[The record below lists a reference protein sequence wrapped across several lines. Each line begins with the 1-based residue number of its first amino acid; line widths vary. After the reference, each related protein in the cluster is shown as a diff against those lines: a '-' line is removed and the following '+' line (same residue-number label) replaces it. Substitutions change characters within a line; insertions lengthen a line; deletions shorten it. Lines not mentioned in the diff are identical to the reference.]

1 MGTRYAVATGNWDN
15 PDVWSETSGGP
26 SGALPPGP
34 EDDAIFNAAS
44 GAITVTVTNTGSQG
58 GIGRNTLL
66 MCNNLTCTGFTGTIA
81 GTVEI
86 QIYGNVLLVAGMTFT
101 HTGGFGFRNQSYSST
116 QTITSAGKTVG
127 PIGVITVES
136 TVELADNL
144 TCGAITIIT
153 GAFSTSSS
161 NYSLTCT
168 GIAAAATNSYAPIS
182 LNFNASS
189 VTINGNLTIAS
200 TFNTTANLS
209 SSTITFTNA
218 TSTLTAVNR
227 TFGTV
232 IFNNAGAA
240 GTCAIASAGNTFTN
254 LTINGPSSGIRFFS
268 LAADITV
275 TGTLTVSGNGGGSQ
289 LQVISN
295 TLGTQRTITAAA
307 YAGSATDVVWRDIIV
322 AGAAAPIS
330 GTRFGDMGNNSGI
343 TMSAPKTVYWNLAG
357 SQTWTANAWATTSG
371 GSPGIDNYPLPQDTG
386 VFDDAGSITT
396 LTLSDDVMGT
406 VDMSART
413 SAMTVTASTSLV
425 IYGGWAF
432 GSGVTSTSNA
442 NTITFRPVGAKTI
455 TSNSKTFGSPVTID
469 TGASTRTGT
478 IQLGDALLLESG
490 KTLTITAG
498 TFDANNYSV
507 TAGSMVSSGTL
518 TRFIKMGSGTWTLMF
533 PTTTIN
539 ANAWN
544 ISDSTN
550 CSLDPGTSE
559 ILLASTGTGQR
570 SFYGGSLSYNKVT
583 VGPAAGTAQTIF
595 WDFNVFNE
603 LASIKT
609 AAFSVFFHTGG
620 SHYIK
625 TWSLTGSAGNVAT
638 LNRTFTSQWS
648 LVLFNRSSGID
659 YLNVSNCTVSTA
671 SAAEFYVGANSTNTT
686 GNTRVVFTAAP
697 AARTLYWV
705 GGTGNWSSSTK
716 WSLSSGGASGEAQ
729 PTSADDVIFDAA
741 SNATAYT
748 ATIDSNLG
756 ARCKT
761 LTMGGPTSGNIT
773 WAGSQPMYIHDD
785 ISLSGGANITRTY
798 TGVIHLCGAGSGL
811 SVDSNGVTLAS
822 TINIYSPTAEWVLG
836 SALNIGAGVL
846 TVIYGSI
853 DLDTY
858 NLTAAAISSDYA
870 TKRSIDLGSGTA
882 TLSSTTPI
890 IFGTTTRALDTLV
903 LTKGTS
909 TLTCSSATALT
920 FAGNGNTFHNVSF
933 TGTSAA
939 THTITGANTFN
950 NLTFTAPASDGLTG
964 ISFGANQTIS
974 GTLTASGATVLRRLA
989 LISNTLGT
997 ARTLSVATY
1006 AASAQDTDFRD
1017 IVVTGGA
1024 APLTGTRLGDWG
1036 GNTGITTATPK
1047 TVYWNLSGTQN
1058 WTATGWA
1065 TSSGGSPAA
1074 DNFPLAQDTAIFD
1087 DAGSAGTITVTST
1100 YALPSI
1106 DASARTSAMTL
1117 TASAGMSSYGGML
1130 LGSGVSTSWSNQ
1142 DLTFLGRGSYNLNSA
1157 GKNMPY
1163 ITMQGFGGTMTLQA
1177 AFSTGDTTAS
1187 GYLRLFAGKFD
1198 LNDYTFTTAR
1208 FISTTGG
1215 VSRTLDFGT
1224 TGVLNLGRTSSA
1236 SQVDMLIDMVAGGTN
1251 FNVEG
1256 NSDIRL
1262 TANTASARWIQ
1273 PDSPFLNVNIT
1284 AGSGQIRFGAATQS
1298 WNVKNLS
1305 FAGSSTGSYILGNSA
1320 CNVYGDFTMVAGMTV
1335 ALPSSV
1341 QAVVFIG
1348 DSILTTAGVQLRRT
1362 QIAGKLRL
1370 ADNVDMVAGT
1380 SLEFSGGVLDLNGY
1394 DWTVPAVYTLVFGN
1408 SNDVRVVKSN
1418 GGEIILT
1425 NNNTTILNIALS
1437 YYVVIYNDPAVIIS
1451 NYSGGTG
1458 TRTFSFTS
1466 PASWLTSEYV
1476 PNTTLKITN
1485 GTDTVSLVNGW
1496 TSVDFTGFS
1505 GTLANTANIRPLGN
1519 ITLSVGMSIT
1529 AGNVFEPVVAGGRP
1543 ALFDS
1548 VGRTIENPIRVYAG
1562 LPGGIKFASA
1572 TTLGSAR
1579 ELRYDFGL
1587 VDCNNYSVSV
1597 GTILTSASN
1606 PRMINTGSAGISL
1619 LGSSTTVFSA
1629 NTPTFH
1635 FTKGAG
1641 GINATYSGGTGTRT
1655 FDVGSTSTVP
1665 SAANS
1670 KYIPPL
1676 NFTAGTDIVA
1686 IAGGSRVYGDINFT
1700 GFSGTHTV
1708 QANNIWYGSA
1718 TFSGTM
1724 TLTASASAQSFNGNV
1739 TQNIRTNGL
1748 TIDWPVTINKSGGAF
1763 TLLDNTTIG
1772 SGRTITFT
1780 AGGIDLNNNTL
1791 SVGLFSSSNSNVR
1804 QITFG
1809 SGTLTLVGAGTAWTA
1824 ATSTNFTINAG
1835 TGTISMTSGS
1845 AKTFSGGGLSYPK
1858 LNQGGAGSLS
1868 ILGTN
1873 TFADIGNTNPT
1884 ACTIIFPNVTTTVA
1898 NFTASGTSGNL
1909 LTLARTGAS
1918 GTFTLSKTSG
1928 VVGVDFISVS
1938 NSIATGGATW
1948 YAGANS
1954 TNGGNNTGW
1963 IFSAAPSTSTGNM
1976 FFMFA

>member
-1 MGTRYAVATGNWDN
+1 MGTRYAVASGNWDN
-15 PDVWSETSGGP
+15 PAVWSMTSGGTP
-26 SGALPPGP
+26 GALPPGP

-44 GAITVTVTNTGSQG
+44 GSINVAATATIGQQSA
-58 GIGRNTLL
+58 GIGQNSIVVCR
-66 MCNNLTCTGFTGTIA
+66 NLTCTGFVGTIS
-81 GTVEI
+81 GTFTI
-86 QIYGNVLLVAGMTFT
+86 NIFGNLTLVSGMTFT
-101 HTGGFGFRNQSYSST
+101 HTGGFAFKSESHGTT
-116 QTITSAGKTVG
+116 QTIISAGKTLG
-127 PIGVITVES
+127 PIDIIIVDGL
-136 TVELADNL
+136 VELGDNL
-144 TCGAITIIT
+144 ICGAITVYV
-153 GAFSTSSS
+153 GRFSTSSS
-161 NYSLTCT
+161 NYSLTCGT
-168 GIAAAATNSYAPIS
+168 ISTYLTYAVVDI
-182 LNFNASS
+182 NFNSSS
-189 VTINGNLTIAS
+189 VICSGNLTITDYQTYTYNFS
-200 TFNTTANLS
+200 N
-209 SSTITFTNA
+209 STITFSGSA
-218 TSTLTAVNR
+218 STLTAPTNQVFN
-227 TFGTV
+227 TV
-232 IFNNAGAA
+232 VFNNTGAA
-240 GTCAIASAGNTFTN
+240 GTCAIASSGHTFTN
-254 LTINGPSSGIRFFS
+254 LTINGPSSGIRLFS

-289 LQVISN
+289 LRVISN

-307 YAGSATDVVWRDIIV
+307 FGGSATDVVWRDIVV

-469 TGASTRTGT
+469 TGASTRAGT

-533 PTTTIN
+533 PTTTFN

-686 GNTRVVFTAAP
+686 GNTRVVFTDAP

-798 TGVIHLCGAGSGL
+798 TGVIHLCGTGSGL
-811 SVDSNGVTLAS
+811 SVNSNGVTLAS

-933 TGTSAA
+933 TGTSAV

-950 NLTFTAPASDGLTG
+950 NLTFTAPASDGITY
-964 ISFGANQTIS
+964 ISLGANQTIS

-1017 IVVTGGA
+1017 IRVTGGA

-1058 WTATGWA
+1058 WTATAWA
-1065 TSSGGSPAA
+1065 ASSGGSPAA

-1100 YALPSI
+1100 YGLPSI

-1117 TASAGMSSYGGML
+1117 SAGANMTTYGGIV
-1130 LGSGVSTSWSNQ
+1130 LGSGVTTSWSTRV
-1142 DLTFLGRGSYNLNSA
+1142 LIFSGRGSYNINSA
-1157 GKNMPY
+1157 AKTMPY
-1163 ITMQGFGGTMTLQA
+1163 ILMAAPGGTLTLQA
-1177 AFSTGDTTAS
+1177 SLTTGDTTSTGYFDLQS
-1187 GYLRLFAGKFD
+1187 GTFD
-1198 LNDYTFTTAR
+1198 LNEYS
-1208 FISTTGG
+1208 ITTGRFLCNTTS
-1215 VSRTLDFGT
+1215 VRTLDFGSS
-1224 TGVLNLGRTSSA
+1224 GAINVGGTSSTGPSDSVINMRSSSNLTILGT
-1236 SQVDMLIDMVAGGTN
+1236 SQV
-1251 FNVEG
+1251 NV
-1256 NSDIRL
+1256 
-1262 TANTASARWIQ
+1262 TANTASTRYLYPSNRDINVNVTSGSGIIRF
-1273 PDSPFLNVNIT
+1273 DSPANT
-1284 AGSGQIRFGAATQS
+1284 
-1298 WNVKNLS
+1298 VKNLS
-1305 FAGSSTGSYILGNSA
+1305 FTGSTTSNITIAETLNI
-1320 CNVYGDFTMVAGMTV
+1320 
-1335 ALPSSV
+1335 
-1341 QAVVFIG
+1341 IG
-1348 DSILTTAGVQLRRT
+1348 DLTLVSPMTFTTTNASFYLNAAGANGTWNMAGNTVTIRIRLHGTLKLGANLTTDQA
-1362 QIAGKLRL
+1362 IYF
-1370 ADNVDMVAGT
+1370 N
-1380 SLEFSGGVLDLNGY
+1380 GGRLDLNGY
-1394 DWTVPAVYTLVFGN
+1394 NFTAPSYLFTGDGAANVANF
-1408 SNDVRVVKSN
+1408 VKATKNN
-1418 GGEIILT
+1418 GGEVIIST
-1425 NNNTTILNIALS
+1425 NNTT
-1437 YYVVIYNDPAVIIS
+1437 
-1451 NYSGGTG
+1451 
-1458 TRTFSFTS
+1458 
-1466 PASWLTSEYV
+1466 
-1476 PNTTLKITN
+1476 
-1485 GTDTVSLVNGW
+1485 LVNG
-1496 TSVDFTGFS
+1496 SD
-1505 GTLANTANIRPLGN
+1505 
-1519 ITLSVGMSIT
+1519 
-1529 AGNVFEPVVAGGRP
+1529 VFRFV
-1543 ALFDS
+1543 
-1548 VGRTIENPIRVYAG
+1548 
-1562 LPGGIKFASA
+1562 SA
-1572 TTLGSAR
+1572 YNDKHT
-1579 ELRYDFGL
+1579 
-1587 VDCNNYSVSV
+1587 
-1597 GTILTSASN
+1597 
-1606 PRMINTGSAGISL
+1606 
-1619 LGSSTTVFSA
+1619 
-1629 NTPTFH
+1629 
-1635 FTKGAG
+1635 
-1641 GINATYSGGTGTRT
+1641 INATYSGGTGTRT
-1655 FDVGSTSTVP
+1655 FTLIRMNNT
-1665 SAANS
+1665 
-1670 KYIPPL
+1670 PL
-1676 NFTAGTDIVA
+1676 FTNFMRALTIKISAGTDT
-1686 IAGGSRVYGDINFT
+1686 IALTEVVPNVDFT
-1700 GFSGTHTV
+1700 GFSGTWP
-1708 QANNIWYGSA
+1708 NA
-1718 TFSGTM
+1718 TRNLAGDVTLSSTM
-1724 TLTASASAQSFNGNV
+1724 
-1739 TQNIRTNGL
+1739 
-1748 TIDWPVTINKSGGAF
+1748 
-1763 TLLDNTTIG
+1763 
-1772 SGRTITFT
+1772 TFT
-1780 AGGIDLNNNTL
+1780 AGTLIQRPIVSDARPIKINTAGLTFDCPVISYASLPGGIELNSAITFGSTRTVNLLFGALITSNYSL
-1791 SVGLFSSSNSNVR
+1791 SLGIFESSNSNPR
-1804 QITFG
+1804 AIDFG
-1809 SGTLTLVGAGTAWTA
+1809 SSTVTVVGAGTSWSL
-1824 ATSTNFTINAG
+1824 ATSTNFLSLTN

-1845 AKTFSGGGLSYPK
+1845 AKTFAGGGKSYPK

-1868 ILGTN
+1868 ITGTN
-1873 TFADIGNTNPT
+1873 TFADISNTNPT

-1898 NFTASGTSGNL
+1898 DFTASGTSGNL

-1928 VVGVDFISVS
+1928 VVGVNFISVS

-1954 TNGGNNTGW
+1954 TDAGNNTGW
-1963 IFSAAPSTSTGNM
+1963 IFTAPPGTASSNM
-1976 FFMFA
+1976 FFMF